1 MSTYFK
7 LKQAVERL
15 HDQGGVVTE
24 LQIAEDVQCD
34 LIAELLSQADTRE
47 TPPAAQA
54 ELQALQE
61 PGKFTG
67 FGLTLFEGV
76 RVRATPAGGGV
87 RIIYHEELC
96 LTSDDARDRP
106 SGR

>member
-1 MSTYFK
+1 MSTWQT
-7 LKQAVERL
+7 LKQALKRL

-34 LIAELLSQADTRE
+34 LIAELLAQADTRD
-47 TPPAAQA
+47 TTRAAQA
-54 ELQALQE
+54 ELQALQDL
-61 PGKFTG
+61 GTFHG

-76 RVRATPAGGGV
+76 QVRAKPAGRGV

-96 LTSDDARDRP
+96 LTSDGARDLP

>member
-15 HDQGGVVTE
+15 QDQGGVVTE

-47 TPPAAQA
+47 TPRAAQA
-54 ELQALQE
+54 ELQGLQE
-61 PGKFTG
+61 PGKFNG

-76 RVRATPAGGGV
+76 QVRPTPAGWGG
-87 RIIYHEELC
+87 RIIYHE
-96 LTSDDARDRP
+96 
-106 SGR
+106 